1 MARKLTDFS
10 INPNKLDKLN
20 RYIVQE
26 GFNSK
31 LSEIGKLNLSISH
44 NPTQGDI
51 SFSDNL
57 SAASGV
63 LQVIDTIS
71 KYQLDPRKGLDFSEE
86 VIFSGYDESK
96 LQFDTLEGIAN
107 IISHSMVAVANQE
120 FYPISY
126 ITLYFYTRSSEI
138 VQGSKYIKFSQN
150 PDGDSNRDYAEDR
163 NTLIQEHILENSIL
177 FIDGPLIGGNLSTY
191 SLELIERLHEKNVIP
206 VFFVKNSDS
215 NLIIDSI
222 DSIKSKYNS
231 DLHWS
236 YKYLKHGERTNF
248 FKYTDQ
254 VNPNNTKMFCY
265 IKPFNYTSPQRVEFH
280 PETFTLY
287 KDYIE
292 DIFNLIFYL
301 MLVQG
306 DKSNPQI
313 RPIAIAEKYAREI
326 IKTVNTRTLLRNT
339 SLIPTI
345 NQERFGG

>member
-1 MARKLTDFS
+1 MARKILNLS
-10 INPNKLDKLN
+10 INPRKLETLN

-31 LSEIGKLNLSISH
+31 LSEVGKLNLSFTH
-44 NPTQGDI
+44 KPTQGDMDI
-51 SFSDNL
+51 SDNL
-57 SAASGV
+57 TIANGV
-63 LQVIDTIS
+63 LKVMDSIS
-71 KYQLDPRKGLDFSEE
+71 KYTLDPRQGLEFSRK
-86 VIFSGYDESK
+86 VTFSGYDESK
-96 LQFDTLEGIAN
+96 LQFDTLEGVAN

-120 FYPISY
+120 FYPISF

-138 VQGSKYIKFSQN
+138 VEGSKYIKYSLN
-150 PDGDSNRDYAEDR
+150 PDVDSNRDYAEDR
-163 NTLIQEHILENSIL
+163 NKLIQDNILDNSII
-177 FIDGPLIGGNLSTY
+177 FIDGPLIGGNLSSY
-191 SLELIERLHEKNVIP
+191 SLDLIEHLHEKNVIP

-215 NLIIDSI
+215 NLVIDSI
-222 DSIKSKYNS
+222 DQIRYKYNS

-236 YKYLKHGERTNF
+236 YKYLKQGERTNLF
-248 FKYTDQ
+248 QYTDL

-280 PETFTLY
+280 PKTFALY

-292 DIFNLIFYL
+292 DLFNMIFYL

-313 RPIAIAEKYAREI
+313 RPIAIAEIYAREI
-326 IKTVNTRTLLRNT
+326 IKTVNTRGLLRNT

-345 NQERFGG
+345 NQDRFGA